1 MSPFGNDP
9 PAGARQRRR
18 GGRARGAIV
27 VLAAVGA
34 LLAGCTASGGAGGDH
49 PPTPAT
55 SAGPVVVDPLAW
67 VRSAGTALTSG
78 ALTVTVATGAAPTA
92 AAPADG
98 TTQTATALA
107 GPPLTVVPQDD
118 GISTATAQVPAG
130 TPTPVVVAT
139 LAAPDTA
146 TFDVQSDGSVLVRDA
161 AGAILGGLGV
171 VAGTVDGA
179 SAGLAGLA
187 AAGDGLLTLTL
198 TTRAGDAD
206 LPATSVT
213 VRLAT
218 VAVDRVEWTDRE
230 DEGGRSLAVFPS
242 AWGRTGQLA
251 AVEAGWAQVVALA
264 PDADTTGM
272 HDQFVCHTIGA
283 PDKESWNLEPWRPE
297 VGSLATLLARCNP

>member
-1 MSPFGNDP
+1 MDLSGNDRP
-9 PAGARQRRR
+9 PAARVRWR
-18 GGRARGAIV
+18 GGPARAALV
-27 VLAAVGA
+27 ALVTVGA
-34 LLAGCTASGGAGGDH
+34 LLAGCTSSGGAGADDRLA
-49 PPTPAT
+49 PDPSAT
-55 SAGPVVVDPLAW
+55 PVVVDPLAW
-67 VRSAGTALTSG
+67 VRSTGVTLTSG
-78 ALTVTVATGAAPTA
+78 ALTVTA
-92 AAPADG
+92 AAGAPPADG
-98 TTQTATALA
+98 TAAPSTATPLA
-107 GPPLTVVPQDD
+107 GPPLTIAPQED
-118 GISTATAQVPAG
+118 GTVTATAQVPAG

-139 LAAPDTA
+139 LAAPDSA
-146 TFDVQSDGSVLVRDA
+146 AFDVQSDGSVLVRDA
-161 AGAILGGLGV
+161 VGTILGGLGV

-198 TTRAGDAD
+198 TTRAGGAD
-206 LPATSVT
+206 LPATTVT

-251 AVEAGWAQVVALA
+251 AVEAGWAQVVVLA